1 MKISEISFDHDKKF
15 IDVGPVTAEQEL
27 DHYQGN
33 GFIYYK
39 IAIGEPRKDRDDD
52 LWTIVVSTHLQS
64 KYNELVSYIKNKQK
78 LMLTNVEYKL
88 KFHSLTMRYDSK
100 ILLMEGS

>member
-1 MKISEISFDHDKKF
+1 MKISEITFEQDRKK

-27 DHYQGN
+27 DNYHGN

-39 IAIGEPRKDRDDD
+39 CNVGEPRKDRDDD
-52 LWTIVVSTHLQS
+52 LWTIVVSTHLKS

-88 KFHSLTMRYDSK
+88 KFNSLTMRHDSD